1 MADPLVKIQWKNN
14 SRPAMNE
21 TNLNAMQT
29 NIETYVENNMEEM
42 QRKVDG
48 VISGMPVGSGC
59 DYFGSTAPE
68 DFMFADGSAISRT
81 TYAEL
86 FAIIGTTYGAGDGS
100 TTFNLPDKRTRVS
113 VMRQDNDDTFAN
125 LGATGGEK
133 KHTLTKAE
141 LPNYTLYNQSHSH
154 NVVSLAGYGGQVGNN
169 PGVNGGNNTGSFNY
183 TSGGATIKVDSG
195 GSGTAMNNL
204 QPYLVCN
211 YIIKVQ

>member
-29 NIETYVENNMEEM
+29 NIETYVEDNMEEM

-48 VISGMPVGSGC
+48 VVKGMPIGSGC

-100 TTFNLPDKRTRVS
+100 TTFNLPDKRERVS
-113 VMRQDNDDTFAN
+113 VTYKSSGTFN
-125 LGATGGEK
+125 QLGKTGGEE
-133 KHTLTKAE
+133 KHTLTVNEMPAHNHQLMSQDSGGGGAYNNWHAE
-141 LPNYTLYNQSHSH
+141 FKFAYNTNVNNVQSNS
-154 NVVSLAGYGGQVGNN
+154 NRVVTASG
-169 PGVNGGNNTGSFNY
+169 P
-183 TSGGATIKVDSG
+183 TSGGGQSHNI
-195 GSGTAMNNL
+195 L
-204 QPYLVCN
+204 QPYIVCN
-211 YIIKVQ
+211 YIIRVK